1 MLRLSVI
8 LGAVFVWLGVL
19 GCVMWPTESSTIHA
33 ASPSVEN
40 TAVAGTINNHEGLP
54 FCSVTM
60 QIQRTDWI
68 DKYKASI
75 DDIAKL
81 GADTVMFVVDTRTEG
96 VRSARIWL
104 DTRYTPTPD
113 QLSDVIRYAKS
124 KKLRVILM
132 PVVLL
137 DNPKG
142 EDWRG
147 KIEPTQENGGWDE
160 WFKSYRDMI
169 TTFAWI
175 ADGNGVDVLVVGSEL
190 ISAEP
195 YVDQWAD
202 TIAAVRKVYHGRLTY
217 SSNWDHYHAVK
228 FWDQLDLIAMNSYWK
243 FGKEGSNENPSVE
256 QIVKRWGEITPD
268 LLQFVKDNNKPL
280 LFSEIGWFSQKN
292 VAYEPWDYTQNQ
304 PVDLE
309 LQKKL
314 YQAFFQVW
322 WGNPNLGGFSIWEW
336 PPGSGGPED
345 GGYTPKG
352 KPAEQLIGSYLSKPR
367 WSVQ

>member
-1 MLRLSVI
+1 MVRVSII
-8 LGAVFVWLGVL
+8 LGALLVWLLVL
-19 GCVMWPTESSTIHA
+19 GCVMWPAETNAAHGSTA
-33 ASPSVEN
+33 AADNVA
-40 TAVAGTINNHEGLP
+40 AVGATHNHDGLP
-54 FCSVTM
+54 FCSVSM

-68 DKYKASI
+68 DKYKQSC
-75 DDIAKL
+75 DEIAAL
-81 GADTVMFVVDTRTEG
+81 GADTVMFVVDNRTEN
-96 VRSARIWL
+96 VRSARIWM
-104 DTRYTPTPD
+104 DTRTTPTPE
-113 QLSDVIRYAKS
+113 QLSDLIRHAKS

-137 DNPKG
+137 DRPVDQ
-142 EDWRG
+142 DWRG
-147 KIEPTQENGGWDE
+147 KIEPSEENGGWDE
-160 WFKSYRDMI
+160 WFKSYREML
-169 TTFAWI
+169 TQYAWL

-195 YVDQWAD
+195 YVDQWAQ

-243 FGKEGSNENPSVE
+243 FGKQGSNESPSVK
-256 QIVKRWGEITPD
+256 QIVDRWHEITPD
-268 LLQFVKDNNKPL
+268 LLQFCQDNHKPL

-292 VAYEPWDYTQNQ
+292 VAYEPWDYTQNETI
-304 PVDLE
+304 DLE

-314 YQAFFQVW
+314 YEAFFQVW
-322 WGNPNLGGFSIWEW
+322 WNHPQLGGFNVWEW
-336 PPGSGGPED
+336 PPIDGGPQD

-352 KPAEQLIGSYLSKPR
+352 KPALEVIKNYLSKPR